1 MDFSA
6 GYINKIIIIIII
18 IKNMHADWFKIVFC
32 NVYRNTELTQAVDA
46 MMTQA
51 KKMFILM
58 IKVIKF
64 FLFLAQYFLKDL
76 ENMLCA
82 FLFVKVCGNTC
93 LMARVPTAF
102 LVRPN

>member
-1 MDFSA
+1 
-6 GYINKIIIIIII
+6 
-18 IKNMHADWFKIVFC
+18 MHADWFKIVFC

-64 FLFLAQYFLKDL
+64 FLIFGTIFSKRFRKHVMCVSIGESLWKHLPNGPCSHSISCSPKL
-76 ENMLCA
+76 
-82 FLFVKVCGNTC
+82 
-93 LMARVPTAF
+93 VP
-102 LVRPN
+102 LVLLLNN